1 MATYQLHLQMF
12 QFSRVEDVR
21 RIIGKEEI
29 LILKTTVINNS
40 NYTWCTGIKFG
51 GPSVNNIL
59 CVLFWISVE
68 WCTVLHN

>member
-51 GPSVNNIL
+51 GPSV
-59 CVLFWISVE
+59 
-68 WCTVLHN
+68 